1 MTMAVQFILMTIAFV
16 IMLIVAILQ
25 QRRIKEL
32 NKKYHDLYDEGF
44 QKYYGFGKL
53 YRRKYKYMVIENAG
67 DNRTMN
73 DTAQKSPLSEPLKR
87 AAAVGQDIQPRL
99 FHDVGEAFRLLG
111 AVGVGERHLL
121 VAYRADGRDHLPRCH
136 RLQIADNVGGSS
148 VTVHLP
154 S

>member
-1 MTMAVQFILMTIAFV
+1 MTIAFV

-53 YRRKYKYMVIENAG
+53 YRRRYKYMVIENAG

-73 DTAQKSPLSEPLKR
+73 DTAQKY
-87 AAAVGQDIQPRL
+87 
-99 FHDVGEAFRLLG
+99 HDEGYDLDREKSTDRLL
-111 AVGVGERHLL
+111 VFVKSEE
-121 VAYRADGRDHLPRCH
+121 VKED
-136 RLQIADNVGGSS
+136 
-148 VTVHLP
+148 
-154 S
+154 

>member
-1 MTMAVQFILMTIAFV
+1 MTMMVQFIFMTIAFV

-44 QKYYGFGKL
+44 QKYYGFGKV

-73 DTAQKSPLSEPLKR
+73 DTAQKY
-87 AAAVGQDIQPRL
+87 
-99 FHDVGEAFRLLG
+99 HDEGYDLDREKSTDRLL
-111 AVGVGERHLL
+111 VFVKSEE
-121 VAYRADGRDHLPRCH
+121 VKEE
-136 RLQIADNVGGSS
+136 
-148 VTVHLP
+148 
-154 S
+154 

>member
-1 MTMAVQFILMTIAFV
+1 MVVQFILMTIAFV

-32 NKKYHDLYDEGF
+32 NKKYRDLYDEGF

-73 DTAQKSPLSEPLKR
+73 DTAQKY
-87 AAAVGQDIQPRL
+87 
-99 FHDVGEAFRLLG
+99 HDEGYDLDREKSTDRLLVFVKSEEVKG
-111 AVGVGERHLL
+111 KFI
-121 VAYRADGRDHLPRCH
+121 D
-136 RLQIADNVGGSS
+136 
-148 VTVHLP
+148 
-154 S
+154 

>member
-1 MTMAVQFILMTIAFV
+1 MTMAVRFILMTIAFV

-53 YRRKYKYMVIENAG
+53 YRRRYKYMVIENAG

-73 DTAQKSPLSEPLKR
+73 DTAQKY
-87 AAAVGQDIQPRL
+87 
-99 FHDVGEAFRLLG
+99 HDEGYDLDREKSTDRLL
-111 AVGVGERHLL
+111 VFVKSEE
-121 VAYRADGRDHLPRCH
+121 VKEE
-136 RLQIADNVGGSS
+136 
-148 VTVHLP
+148 
-154 S
+154 

>member
-1 MTMAVQFILMTIAFV
+1 MTMVVQFIFMTIAFV

-53 YRRKYKYMVIENAG
+53 YRRRYKYMVIENAG

-73 DTAQKSPLSEPLKR
+73 DTAQKY
-87 AAAVGQDIQPRL
+87 
-99 FHDVGEAFRLLG
+99 HDEGYDLDREKSTDRLL
-111 AVGVGERHLL
+111 VFVKSEE
-121 VAYRADGRDHLPRCH
+121 VKED
-136 RLQIADNVGGSS
+136 
-148 VTVHLP
+148 
-154 S
+154 

>member
-1 MTMAVQFILMTIAFV
+1 MTMVVQFILMTIAFV
-16 IMLIVAILQ
+16 IILIVAILQ

-73 DTAQKSPLSEPLKR
+73 DTAQKY
-87 AAAVGQDIQPRL
+87 
-99 FHDVGEAFRLLG
+99 HDEGYDLDREKSTDRLL
-111 AVGVGERHLL
+111 VFVKSEE
-121 VAYRADGRDHLPRCH
+121 VKEC
-136 RLQIADNVGGSS
+136 
-148 VTVHLP
+148 
-154 S
+154 

>member
-1 MTMAVQFILMTIAFV
+1 MTMVVQFIFMTIAFV

-73 DTAQKSPLSEPLKR
+73 DTAQKY
-87 AAAVGQDIQPRL
+87 
-99 FHDVGEAFRLLG
+99 HDEGYDLDREKSTDRLL
-111 AVGVGERHLL
+111 VFVKSKE
-121 VAYRADGRDHLPRCH
+121 VKED
-136 RLQIADNVGGSS
+136 
-148 VTVHLP
+148 
-154 S
+154 

>member
-1 MTMAVQFILMTIAFV
+1 MTMVVQFILMTIAFV

-73 DTAQKSPLSEPLKR
+73 DTAQKY
-87 AAAVGQDIQPRL
+87 
-99 FHDVGEAFRLLG
+99 HDEGYDLDREKSTDRLLVFVKSEEVKEG
-111 AVGVGERHLL
+111 
-121 VAYRADGRDHLPRCH
+121 
-136 RLQIADNVGGSS
+136 
-148 VTVHLP
+148 
-154 S
+154 